1 VNNYKRIARIAV
13 LVSICCLSGAMALA
27 QASGSSSAQSSTPTA
42 APTIAS
48 VLNNQLRSIER
59 DVMNAADAIPQDK
72 FDFSPA
78 SGNIPGDFKT
88 PNPVRTFGEQFK
100 HIGDALESYSSII
113 MGQKPQASA
122 DENGPKNIK
131 TKQEVVDYVKAA
143 FAKAHSAIDTINQQN
158 ATEEIPNPSGGSRK
172 PTRLGLAVGMVAH
185 SNNHYGQ
192 IIEYLRMNGIV
203 PPESRPRK

>member
-1 VNNYKRIARIAV
+1 MAV
-13 LVSICCLSGAMALA
+13 AQATGSSGTSAA
-27 QASGSSSAQSSTPTA
+27 QASTA
-42 APTIAS
+42 PPTIAS
-48 VLNNQLRSIER
+48 ILNNQLGSIER
-59 DVMNAADAIPQDK
+59 EVMNAADAIPQDK

-88 PNPVRTFGEQFK
+88 PKPVRTFGEQFK

-113 MGQKPQASA
+113 MGQKPQTS
-122 DENGPKNIK
+122 DEENGPKNIK
-131 TKQEVVDYVKAA
+131 TKQEVVDYLKAA

-158 ATEEIPNPSGGSRK
+158 ATEEMANPFGGTRK
-172 PTRLGLAVGMVAH
+172 LTRLALAVGMVGH

-192 IIEYLRMNGIV
+192 IIVYMRMNSIV

>member
-1 VNNYKRIARIAV
+1 VNNYKRIAV
-13 LVSICCLSGAMALA
+13 LVSICCVSGAMALA
-27 QASGSSSAQSSTPTA
+27 QASGSSSAQSSSA

-48 VLNNQLRSIER
+48 VLNNQLGSIER
-59 DVMNAADAIPQDK
+59 EVMNAADAMPQDK

-88 PNPVRTFGEQFK
+88 PKPVRTVGEQFK
-100 HIGDALESYSSII
+100 HIGDALESYASGI
-113 MGQKPQASA
+113 MGQKPQISD

-131 TKQEVVDYVKAA
+131 TKQEVVDYVKAS

-158 ATEEIPNPSGGSRK
+158 ATEEIANPFGGTRK
-172 PTRLGLAVGMVAH
+172 LTRLALAVGMVGH

-192 IIEYLRMNGIV
+192 IIEYMRMNGVV

>member
-1 VNNYKRIARIAV
+1 MNNYKTIAV
-13 LVSICCLSGAMALA
+13 LVSICCLSGAMAVAQATGSSGTSAA
-27 QASGSSSAQSSTPTA
+27 QASTA
-42 APTIAS
+42 PPTIAS
-48 VLNNQLRSIER
+48 ILNNQLGSIER
-59 DVMNAADAIPQDK
+59 EVMNAADAVPQDK

-88 PNPVRTFGEQFK
+88 PKPVRTFGEQFK

-113 MGQKPQASA
+113 MGQKPQTS
-122 DENGPKNIK
+122 DEENGPKNIK
-131 TKQEVVDYVKAA
+131 TKQEVVDYLKAA

-158 ATEEIPNPSGGSRK
+158 ATEEMANPFGGTRK
-172 PTRLGLAVGMVAH
+172 LTRLALAVGMVGH

-192 IIEYLRMNGIV
+192 IIVYMRMNSIV